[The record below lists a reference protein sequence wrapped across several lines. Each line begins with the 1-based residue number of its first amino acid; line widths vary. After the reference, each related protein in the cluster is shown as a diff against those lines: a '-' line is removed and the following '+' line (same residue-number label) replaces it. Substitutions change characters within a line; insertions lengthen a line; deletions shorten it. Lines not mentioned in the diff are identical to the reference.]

1 MMSAFEYVTVLIS
14 IVISLGITQILR
26 GVASV
31 LKKINKVELYWPHIL
46 WVVFVLLLHIQEWW
60 VTYELKNFAPWRLPV
75 FLFIMIYPINLFLM
89 SRLLFPDKF
98 KGKCLNLKD
107 FYFKNYRKLYLLLSI
122 SAALSVL
129 YNFFILNLEIASQA
143 LQLLL
148 ILILSLVALV
158 KTSREIFHKAV
169 SMIIVLALVASIVVE
184 WNVWLIE

>member
-31 LKKINKVELYWPHIL
+31 LKKIHKVELYWPHIL
-46 WVVFVLLLHIQEWW
+46 WVIFVLLLNIQEWW
-60 VTYELKNFAPWRLPV
+60 VTYELKNFSPWRLPV

-98 KGKCLNLKD
+98 KGKCLDLKE
-107 FYFKNYRKLYLLLSI
+107 FYFRNYRKLYLLLSI
-122 SAALSVL
+122 SAAFSIL
-129 YNFFILNLEIASQA
+129 YNLFILNLEIVSQT

-148 ILILSLVALV
+148 LLIVSIIAIIN
-158 KTSREIFHKAV
+158 TTREIFHKAV
-169 SMIIVLALVASIVVE
+169 SIVIVLALAVSIIVE
-184 WNVWLIE
+184 WNIWLIE